1 MITVTVISNIEYA
14 DSLAYIMIAAW
25 RSGFRGI
32 LPDTVIEKYTVFP
45 GVKAMFS
52 QLLASDTGTM
62 YLASLNEE
70 PVGLL
75 YRLDEGRDARIEALL
90 TIPEVWGK
98 GVSSALMERA
108 LKDVKEAGYS
118 AIHVW
123 PFAENH
129 RARRFYEKHRFHL
142 SGQSRMGDAAE
153 VEYICYV

>member
-1 MITVTVISNIEYA
+1 MITVTVASDIEYA

-32 LPDTVIEKYTVFP
+32 LPDAIIEKYTAFP

-52 QLLASDTGTM
+52 QLLASDAGTM
-62 YLASLNEE
+62 YLALLNEE

-75 YRLDEGRDARIEALL
+75 YWLDERSDARIEALL

-98 GVSSALMERA
+98 GVSAALMDHA
-108 LKDVKEAGYS
+108 LEDVKEAGYT

-123 PFAENH
+123 PFAENY
-129 RARRFYEKHRFHL
+129 RARRFYEKHGFH
-142 SGQSRMGDAAE
+142 STDQIRMGDTAE
-153 VEYICYV
+153 IEYICYL